1 MSDEFKNIN
10 DIDNEPEKGAENS
23 MGNSR
28 DDAYTKGESF
38 VMRNPEETEKKAEEP
53 RQTSQ
58 EPQEAPSEENPYT
71 LILIGRPLS
80 PEEKAPADLQKS
92 LPLIRRK
99 KKREV
104 KKTNIVLTSLH
115 LPFLRNGKKRR
126 KKEMVPA
133 LQENLDLQQPVQQCS
148 AWWQVLCS
156 RA

>member
-10 DIDNEPEKGAENS
+10 DTDNEPEKGAENS

-58 EPQEAPSEENPYT
+58 EPQEAPSEENPYYAHT
-71 LILIGRPLS
+71 YRKASEPRRESAGGFTEKS
-80 PEEKAPADLQKS
+80 AADPEKEKAGSEKNKYSSYQFASPIPPERKE
-92 LPLIRRK
+92 K
-99 KKREV
+99 KK
-104 KKTNIVLTSLH
+104 KG
-115 LPFLRNGKKRR
+115 NGSGTAR
-126 KKEMVPA
+126 K
-133 LQENLDLQQPVQQCS
+133 LGLQQPVQQCS